1 MSSDTTSNTTSTR
14 IDEYARTLHLQ
25 AIRDHYHEEVE
36 NATKT
41 KLSYQEF
48 LLHLLELEVVS
59 KIDRS
64 VNHRIQAAGF
74 PMLRHLDSFDWRYQ
88 PQLDEKLLRELAN
101 LHFLTEAKNILFFGA
116 PGVGKTH
123 LAIALAVKAC
133 QSRKRVLFYTAE
145 QLALDLAAADVSRSL
160 VKFLENLTRL
170 DLLVVDEVGY
180 VELSK
185 KTASLFFQL
194 ISKRYEKGSI
204 IITSNKAPEQWGE
217 IFQDD
222 IIASAILDRLLH
234 HSYPFFIQG
243 ESYRMKALLDQNS
256 RARTKRRTDPPPTP
270 EPGTEQ
276 AA

>member
-1 MSSDTTSNTTSTR
+1 MTTSNTMGSR
-14 IDEYARTLHLQ
+14 IDEYCKTLALQ

-36 NATKT
+36 NATKA

-48 LLHLLELEVVS
+48 LLRLMELEVVS

-64 VNHRIQAAGF
+64 VNRRIQTAGF
-74 PMLRHLDSFDWRYQ
+74 PMIRHLDGFDFTYQ

-101 LHFLTEAKNILFFGA
+101 LHFLAEAKNILLFGA

-123 LAIALAVKAC
+123 LAIALAIKAA
-133 QSRKRVLFYTAE
+133 QQRKSVFFYTAE
-145 QLALDLAAADVSRSL
+145 QLAADLAAADVSRTL
-160 VKFLENLTRL
+160 VKLLQNLTRVEV
-170 DLLVVDEVGY
+170 LVIDEVGY

-222 IIASAILDRLLH
+222 VVAAAILDRLLH
-234 HSYPFFIQG
+234 HCYPFFIQG
-243 ESYRMKALLDQNS
+243 PSYRMKALLDHDNA
-256 RARTKRRTDPPPTP
+256 ARTKPRTDVPHTESATMITPT
-270 EPGTEQ
+270 
-276 AA
+276 